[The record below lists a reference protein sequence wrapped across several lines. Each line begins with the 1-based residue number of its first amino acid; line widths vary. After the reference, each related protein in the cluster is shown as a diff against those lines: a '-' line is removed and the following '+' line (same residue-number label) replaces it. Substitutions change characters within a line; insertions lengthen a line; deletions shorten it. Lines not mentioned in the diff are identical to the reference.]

1 LSIEL
6 RAQQEHDVSA
16 LVRLH
21 ERAGMPVAR
30 CSDVYEKAL

>member
-6 RAQQEHDVSA
+6 RTPQEHDVSA
-16 LVRLH
+16 LVRLQV
-21 ERAGMPVAR
+21 RAVMLFVR